1 MVLKLYGNPQST
13 CTKRVAVVLY
23 EKKIPFELVVIDLFK
38 GEHKAP
44 TFLEKQRFGQ
54 VPYIDDDGFTFF
66 ESRAICRYLDAK
78 YPNQGPK
85 LTPDS
90 DLKAKALFE
99 QGVSIEQS
107 NFDPFASTAT
117 FEAIFKSMLGQTKN
131 DAVYDESIKTL
142 SAKLDAYEKILAEQK
157 YMGGDELT
165 LADLFHLPS
174 GSLLATAGS
183 DLLTS
188 KGPNV
193 TRWWN
198 DISSRESWAAIAK
211 GVPAGVNKFD

>member
-38 GEHKAP
+38 CEHKAP
-44 TFLEKQRFGQ
+44 MATFLEKQRFGQ
-54 VPYIDDDGFTFF
+54 IPYIDDDGFTFF
-66 ESRAICRYLDAK
+66 ESRAICRYLNAK

-117 FEAIFKSMLGQTKN
+117 FEAIFKSIPRTMPSMTSL
-131 DAVYDESIKTL
+131 SRL

-165 LADLFHLPS
+165 LVDLFHLPS